1 MPPCAGAEPSRHER
15 FARSACFALGLVFTL
30 GGVNYDILRKQRIVD
45 DGARVLLPIRPTDP
59 RSLLQGDYM
68 TLRYARTA
76 LPPDALSELLPR
88 RGIAIVKL
96 DGDGVAE
103 FARLDD
109 GAALAAGELRLRYK
123 RRLYEHEVSY
133 GANFFFFQEG
143 DDDLYAQAKYGVLR
157 VDADG
162 DSISSRSCRR
172 DHNMLK
178 STHRRAARF
187 VPVIPTCHMQFH
199 LAGGDISVSVVGL
212 RSLGGSGAGLV
223 GTTHTPISD
232 RRARRGA
239 TLQQTCRCP
248 IGYDGKVAV
257 WNRWNAA

>member
-1 MPPCAGAEPSRHER
+1 MRGLHALLL
-15 FARSACFALGLVFTL
+15 ALGLVFTL
-30 GGVNYDILRKQRIVD
+30 GGVNYDIIRKQRIVD

-76 LPPDALSELLPR
+76 LPPDALSESLPR

-133 GANFFFFQEG
+133 GADSFFFQEG
-143 DDDLYAQAKYGVLR
+143 NDDLYAQAKYGVLH

-162 DSISSRSCRR
+162 DSILVGLAGA
-172 DHNMLK
+172 DHNMLNP
-178 STHRRAARF
+178 R
-187 VPVIPTCHMQFH
+187 Q
-199 LAGGDISVSVVGL
+199 
-212 RSLGGSGAGLV
+212 
-223 GTTHTPISD
+223 
-232 RRARRGA
+232 
-239 TLQQTCRCP
+239 
-248 IGYDGKVAV
+248 
-257 WNRWNAA
+257 

>member
-1 MPPCAGAEPSRHER
+1 MRRLQPLLLV
-15 FARSACFALGLVFTL
+15 LGLVLTL
-30 GGVNYDILRKQRIVD
+30 GGVNYDIIRKQQIVD
-45 DGARVLLPIRPTDP
+45 AGTQILLPIRPTDP

-76 LPPDALSELLPR
+76 LPPDALSESLPR

-133 GANFFFFQEG
+133 GADSFFFQEG
-143 DDDLYAQAKYGVLR
+143 KADLYAEAKYGVLR

-162 DSISSRSCRR
+162 NSILVGLAGA
-172 DHNMLK
+172 DHNMLNP
-178 STHRRAARF
+178 R
-187 VPVIPTCHMQFH
+187 Q
-199 LAGGDISVSVVGL
+199 
-212 RSLGGSGAGLV
+212 
-223 GTTHTPISD
+223 
-232 RRARRGA
+232 
-239 TLQQTCRCP
+239 
-248 IGYDGKVAV
+248 
-257 WNRWNAA
+257 